1 MNNQELLNHFNKWKA
16 GEMGASDFALI
27 FLLYYHS
34 KKYPNKN
41 LDLYL
46 EKQEYSKAIEN
57 LPFKKVKSKALISLK
72 MWYEKKWNFILLDF
86 IPSPFQVLEYQ
97 AQGKRPVTCL
107 LQDTLRPIL
116 NRDDCLEFF
125 LHDLEHGHMFFFDEE
140 KKLMQLDFFQKV
152 KKSLETNLWDDYLK
166 QDEFKEK
173 FYYVISDMN
182 THKEHYRYFLKAIL
196 PINHFKK
203 FEHLFE

>member
-1 MNNQELLNHFNKWKA
+1 MNNQELQNHFYKWKT
-16 GEMGASDFALI
+16 GEIDASDFALI
-27 FLLYYHS
+27 FFLYYHS
-34 KKYPNKN
+34 KKYPNKK

-46 EKQEYSKAIEN
+46 EKKEFSKAIEN
-57 LPFKKVKSKALISLK
+57 LPFKKVKSKALTSLK
-72 MWYEKKWNFILLDF
+72 MWYKKKWDFILLDF

-107 LQDTLRPIL
+107 LQDNLRPIL